1 MFKNPLFFCIRKKIG
16 GFIMKNFVHLHTHSV
31 FSLLD
36 GLTKVEDMVDKTLK
50 LELPA
55 SCITDHG
62 NMYSFVNHFKYA
74 EENGQKPIAG
84 FEAYVVNDL
93 TVKNKDEKRE
103 HLVLLA
109 KNNDGY
115 KQMSKICSI
124 GATQGMYYRPR
135 IDDKIMQEVGTENLI
150 ASSACFLMNTDVI
163 TKRGIK
169 PIQNVTEEDYVLTHL
184 GRYKKVNKSFSMLY
198 SDDIYNI
205 RSNSFPI
212 NCTKDHKFLV
222 VKDNNVEWKEAQEL
236 TENDYLLQVV
246 EDTVDKFEEL
256 DVSFLKKQ
264 GKLKSYTIKLT
275 NEFLEF
281 LAIYC
286 VMGIDSSA
294 AVSFIVDCENILL
307 INKITTELENLVN
320 IPFTIVNN
328 LEKKQVAITI
338 CSEEVSSLLRYL
350 MGSNVISNSNSKMLP
365 DIIKWLSFDK
375 QLFFLKGFIINNS
388 SFEDGK
394 VSVVLYSKQLYYDIS
409 HMLARCNVSHTVESQ
424 NRYIDDLE
432 FLHNATFTVTIEDED
447 FINFLYNGESFRLKH
462 FFEVDGVKYI
472 KNKIQSITANWAELN
487 VYCLEVDEDSSF
499 VANNV
504 VTHNCLAGRIP
515 RCLLKDDIEKAEY
528 WCKHYAQMFKN
539 SFYLEIQ
546 PTEIPS
552 QVKVNKGLIEL
563 SKKLG
568 IPLIASTDAH
578 YLNKEDKETHD
589 VLLCLQTKD
598 LLSNPNRWT
607 FEGNSYYIMSYEEI
621 IDAFK
626 KNGHE
631 ELDQDAVLEAI
642 HNTVDVAKQ
651 CNVHIDFGK
660 HYLPKIE
667 PPKDDDNYNKQVEK
681 KLKRDKNFK
690 SDDASY
696 LRYLCLQGLK
706 RKLPDLDTNLEK
718 RKIYLDRLNH
728 ELEVIETMGF
738 PSYFLIVADYINY
751 ADKVAKMGVGPG
763 RGCFTPDN
771 LVNTENRG
779 LVKIADVIVN
789 DLIKGHDEKTHKVIN
804 TLNYDCDEEVL
815 QIFSEDG
822 KSLTLTKDHKLFAIK
837 KEDFDKGIRTPQ
849 WYGADELNE
858 NDYIAEL
865 E

>member
-1 MFKNPLFFCIRKKIG
+1 
-16 GFIMKNFVHLHTHSV
+16 
-31 FSLLD
+31 
-36 GLTKVEDMVDKTLK
+36 
-50 LELPA
+50 
-55 SCITDHG
+55 
-62 NMYSFVNHFKYA
+62 
-74 EENGQKPIAG
+74 
-84 FEAYVVNDL
+84 
-93 TVKNKDEKRE
+93 
-103 HLVLLA
+103 
-109 KNNDGY
+109 
-115 KQMSKICSI
+115 
-124 GATQGMYYRPR
+124 
-135 IDDKIMQEVGTENLI
+135 
-150 ASSACFLMNTDVI
+150 
-163 TKRGIK
+163 
-169 PIQNVTEEDYVLTHL
+169 
-184 GRYKKVNKSFSMLY
+184 
-198 SDDIYNI
+198 
-205 RSNSFPI
+205 
-212 NCTKDHKFLV
+212 
-222 VKDNNVEWKEAQEL
+222 
-236 TENDYLLQVV
+236 
-246 EDTVDKFEEL
+246 
-256 DVSFLKKQ
+256 
-264 GKLKSYTIKLT
+264 
-275 NEFLEF
+275 
-281 LAIYC
+281 
-286 VMGIDSSA
+286 
-294 AVSFIVDCENILL
+294 
-307 INKITTELENLVN
+307 
-320 IPFTIVNN
+320 
-328 LEKKQVAITI
+328 
-338 CSEEVSSLLRYL
+338 
-350 MGSNVISNSNSKMLP
+350 
-365 DIIKWLSFDK
+365 
-375 QLFFLKGFIINNS
+375 
-388 SFEDGK
+388 
-394 VSVVLYSKQLYYDIS
+394 
-409 HMLARCNVSHTVESQ
+409 
-424 NRYIDDLE
+424 
-432 FLHNATFTVTIEDED
+432 
-447 FINFLYNGESFRLKH
+447 
-462 FFEVDGVKYI
+462 
-472 KNKIQSITANWAELN
+472 
-487 VYCLEVDEDSSF
+487 
-499 VANNV
+499 
-504 VTHNCLAGRIP
+504 
-515 RCLLKDDIEKAEY
+515 LLKDDIEKAEY